1 MTTITAPPESPAGS
15 PSPGKAR
22 GFTFPTRFLP
32 VIATFALFVG
42 MFGAGSIRYEGFS
55 SPQTILSVLVDNS
68 FLIVLAVGM
77 TFVILTG
84 GIDLSVGSVVALSTM
99 IAAETLR
106 AGWSA
111 PLVIVAVLLTGSVLG
126 LLMGLVIHYFE
137 IQPFIATLA
146 GMFLAR
152 GLCYVISLE
161 SIPIKNETFTSF
173 ASGTIEIGDY
183 FITPSVVVA
192 LIVLVIAAVVLHMTR
207 FGRTVYAVGGSEQSA
222 LLMGLSVARTK
233 VGVYV
238 ISGFCSSLAGLLFSI
253 YTLSGYNLG
262 AVGMELD
269 AIAAVVIGGTLLTG
283 GSGLVLGSAVGV
295 LVLGLIQSFIS
306 FDGTLSSWWT
316 KITIGVLLLVFVA
329 DPADLHTEDRMTAN
343 PHHAPVMA
351 DVAKVAG
358 RLAPDGLAGHQ
369 RHAQHQGLDPQARRG
384 RRSRSS
390 ATGPTPQPARS

>member
-15 PSPGKAR
+15 PSSRSR

-55 SPQTILSVLVDNS
+55 SPQTVLSVLVDNS

-192 LIVLVIAAVVLHMTR
+192 LIVLAIAAVVLHMTR

-316 KITIGVLLLVFVA
+316 KITIGVLLLVFV
-329 DPADLHTEDRMTAN
+329 LI
-343 PHHAPVMA
+343 
-351 DVAKVAG
+351 
-358 RLAPDGLAGHQ
+358 Q
-369 RHAQHQGLDPQARRG
+369 RIFT
-384 RRSRSS
+384 RRSV
-390 ATGPTPQPARS
+390 